1 MVPAFV
7 EISLVAPAYVVRKPG
22 TLLLK
27 VPVAPAYVI
36 QKPGTLLLG
45 VEGVAVMAAGVEMIV
60 AVVASLAQ
68 VQLTFAAVVLV
79 VALVETISPEGCKL
93 TQRQTAAVLV
103 VALMTQRQTAVV
115 LVVALMTDMLHCVY
129 HV

>member
-1 MVPAFV
+1 M
-7 EISLVAPAYVVRKPG
+7 
-22 TLLLK
+22 
-27 VPVAPAYVI
+27 
-36 QKPGTLLLG
+36 
-45 VEGVAVMAAGVEMIV
+45 
-60 AVVASLAQ
+60 
-68 VQLTFAAVVLV
+68 VVLV

>member
-1 MVPAFV
+1 VF
-7 EISLVAPAYVVRKPG
+7 EPG